1 MDELIKNL
9 DTYMLIGVVA
19 IVGISQF
26 NRKLGSIL
34 GIFFWSAVAYAGY
47 LTFER
52 GGGIGIASLAL
63 SPTVFYRICG
73 VLVVVNIGNGLFVVR
88 RKKRALSEASQF
100 DEPG

>member
-19 IVGISQF
+19 IIGISQF

-34 GIFFWSAVAYAGY
+34 GIFFWAAVAYVGH
-47 LTFER
+47 LTFTR

-63 SPTVFYRICG
+63 SPTVFYTICG
-73 VLVVVNIGNGLFVVR
+73 VLIVVNIGNGLFVVR
-88 RKKRALSEASQF
+88 RKRRAFSEASRF
-100 DEPG
+100 DEPS